1 MSNHPFTSTASGL
14 LEQIRSDLAPLIKK
28 ITTHPYLDA
37 LEQGRVPKESLK
49 VLATQQYTIV
59 SNGIRNIALIV
70 SRFGHLPSRKV
81 LNDFLQAE
89 FAVHEAVRKFA
100 KAIGLGEDELQQ
112 AKILPGALMFSYYET
127 FICLYGSDADLIMAF
142 FFDAQVWIANARR
155 VSKALQAHYGLS
167 QEDVTFF
174 EMYANY
180 QASEGEVIP
189 PVQAAL
195 DRGVPAHQI
204 YEATRLL
211 LEYELR
217 FWDALAEAA
226 AIS

>member
-1 MSNHPFTSTASGL
+1 MSDQASIPTAGAL
-14 LEQIRSDLAPLIKK
+14 LEQIRLDLEPLIKK
-28 ITTHPYLDA
+28 IVTHPYLDA
-37 LEQGRVPKESLK
+37 LEQKKVPKESLK
-49 VLATQQYTIV
+49 LLATQQYTIV

-70 SRFGHLPSRKV
+70 SRFGHLPSRKL

-100 KAIGLGEDELQQ
+100 KAIGLEENELQQ
-112 AKILPGALMFSYYET
+112 ARILPEALMFSYYET
-127 FICLYGSDADLIMAF
+127 FVCLYGSDADLIMAF

-155 VSKALQAHYGLS
+155 VSKALQTQYGLS

-180 QASEGEVIP
+180 QASESEVIP

-195 DRGVPAHQI
+195 DRGVPARQI

-217 FWDALAEAA
+217 FWNALAEAA